1 MNIKLTKKEKDF
13 LFDWLSDDLDL
24 ATREKQDRSKS
35 KSDVVISNLSS
46 ILKKLTKEQ

>member
-1 MNIKLTKKEKDF
+1 MFLKLTKKEKDF

-35 KSDVVISNLSS
+35 KPNIVISNLSS

>member
-24 ATREKQDRSKS
+24 ATREKQERANSKP
-35 KSDVVISNLSS
+35 DIVISNLTS
-46 ILKKLTKEQ
+46 ILKKLKKEQ